1 LIEECESELNDEN
14 ESEVIKN
21 VETRYRESPFVM
33 KMRGTWANIPKNA
46 WKEIVPI
53 GIEMT
58 SSCRAAETPNTM
70 REEKDF
76 EKPQLVKG

>member
-1 LIEECESELNDEN
+1 
-14 ESEVIKN
+14 
-21 VETRYRESPFVM
+21 M
-33 KMRGTWANIPKNA
+33 KMRGTWANIPKKA

-58 SSCRAAETPNTM
+58 NSCRAAETPNTM

>member
-1 LIEECESELNDEN
+1 MYVRHYSNKNDAIRNTELRN
-14 ESEVIKN
+14 IM
-21 VETRYRESPFVM
+21 SPLVM

-70 REEKDF
+70 REEKDL
-76 EKPQLVKG
+76 EKPNLVKG

>member
-1 LIEECESELNDEN
+1 MYVRHYSNKTNAIRNTELRN
-14 ESEVIKN
+14 IM
-21 VETRYRESPFVM
+21 SPLVM

-46 WKEIVPI
+46 WKEIVPM

-70 REEKDF
+70 REEKDL
-76 EKPQLVKG
+76 EKPNLVKG